1 MVVKSSRKKDISADS
16 ITTSTKGEK
25 FYMKEKCKASM
36 KSHIMALSC
45 QLADYSLNQL
55 DCVPEEISCK
65 QKQAVGNS

>member
-1 MVVKSSRKKDISADS
+1 
-16 ITTSTKGEK
+16 
-25 FYMKEKCKASM
+25 MKEKCKASM

-45 QLADYSLNQL
+45 ELADYSLNQL